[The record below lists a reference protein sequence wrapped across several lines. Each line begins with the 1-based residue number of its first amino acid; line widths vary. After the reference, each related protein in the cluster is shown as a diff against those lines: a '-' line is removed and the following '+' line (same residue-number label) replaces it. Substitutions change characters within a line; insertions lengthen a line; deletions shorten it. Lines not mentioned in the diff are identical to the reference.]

1 MKTLRRYLLTEIV
14 ASTALVF
21 AALVMLFA
29 FFDLVE
35 QIKDLGRGVYTI
47 RRIFVYV
54 LLSVP
59 DHVYEL
65 FPVAALIGTLF
76 ALSQLVVNSE
86 YTVMR
91 VSGMSMNNMA
101 ISLARIGIALSVCT
115 FLLGEVVSPMTELA
129 AQRLRL
135 KATTS
140 NVNVVAKAFR
150 SGLWVKDARKFVNV
164 SRIMP
169 ETVIHEVDIYEF
181 DDRFRL
187 QSISHATR
195 GEYQRDDL
203 WLLRDVVQTR
213 FEGTRTSVNQMAESE
228 WRSVLRPS
236 ILSVLMVVP
245 EQMSLWNLYSYLQHL
260 RANRQETVRYEIAL
274 WQKLI
279 YPFAV
284 LVMMVLALP
293 FANFEVRSGGIGARI
308 VTGIMLGLGFHLA
321 NRLFGHLGLLNAW
334 PPLFSAL
341 MPTLG
346 FLAAA
351 IWMMR
356 KVEKR

>member
-1 MKTLRRYLLTEIV
+1 MKTVRRYV
-14 ASTALVF
+14 ARRVF
-21 AALVMLFA
+21 AATALIFTALLFLFA
-29 FFDLVE
+29 FFDFIQELTDVGG
-35 QIKDLGRGVYTI
+35 KYRVAVAALYVALSLPGRA
-47 RRIFVYV
+47 
-54 LLSVP
+54 
-59 DHVYEL
+59 YEIL
-65 FPVAALIGTLF
+65 PVAALIGTLF

-101 ISLARIGIALSVCT
+101 VSLARIGITLSVCT
-115 FLLGEVVSPMTELA
+115 FLLGEVVAPITEQA
-129 AQRLRL
+129 AQRLRF

-140 NVNVVAKAFR
+140 ENVVAKAFR
-150 SGLWVKDARKFVNV
+150 SGFWLKDGKKFVNV
-164 SRIMP
+164 SHIMP
-169 ETVIHEVDIYEF
+169 ETVVHEVEIYEF

-187 QSISHATR
+187 ESISHAMR
-195 GEYQRDDL
+195 GDYQRDDL
-203 WLLRDVVQTR
+203 WLLRDVVRTH
-213 FEGTRTSVNQMAESE
+213 FEGTRTSVSQVAEIE

-245 EQMSLWNLYSYLQHL
+245 EQLAIWDLYSYLQHL
-260 RANRQETVRYEIAL
+260 RANKQETIRYEIAL
-274 WQKLI
+274 WQKII

-308 VTGIMLGLGFHLA
+308 FTGIMLGLGFHLA

-334 PPLFSAL
+334 PPLMSAL
-341 MPTLG
+341 LPTLG

-351 IWMMR
+351 IVLMHQ
-356 KVEKR
+356 VEKR

>member
-1 MKTLRRYLLTEIV
+1 MRTVRRYV
-14 ASTALVF
+14 ARRVFAATALVF
-21 AALVMLFA
+21 TALLFLFA
-29 FFDLVE
+29 FFDFIQELTDVGG
-35 QIKDLGRGVYTI
+35 KYRVPVAALYVVLSLPGRA
-47 RRIFVYV
+47 
-54 LLSVP
+54 
-59 DHVYEL
+59 YEIL
-65 FPVAALIGTLF
+65 PVAALIGTLF

-101 ISLARIGIALSVCT
+101 VSLARIGIALSVCT
-115 FLLGEVVSPMTELA
+115 FLLGEVVAPITEQA
-129 AQRLRL
+129 AQRLRF

-140 NVNVVAKAFR
+140 DNVVAKAFR
-150 SGLWVKDARKFVNV
+150 SGFWLKDANKFVNV
-164 SRIMP
+164 SHIMP
-169 ETVIHEVDIYEF
+169 ETVIHEVEIYEF

-187 QSISHATR
+187 QSISHAVR
-195 GEYQRDDL
+195 GDYQRDDL
-203 WLLRDVVQTR
+203 WLLRDVSRTH
-213 FEGTRTSVNQMAESE
+213 FEGTRTSVSQTAEIE

-245 EQMSLWNLYSYLQHL
+245 EQLAIWDLYSYLRHL
-260 RANRQETVRYEIAL
+260 RANKQETIRYEIAL
-274 WQKLI
+274 WQKII

-308 VTGIMLGLGFHLA
+308 FTGIMLGLGFHLA

-334 PPLFSAL
+334 PPLMSAL
-341 MPTLG
+341 LPTLG

-351 IWMMR
+351 IALMHQ
-356 KVEKR
+356 VERR